1 MKFDDLKVRHVIDHA
16 NLLAHVLRSPCLMQ
30 ILCLVFDAVP
40 MQSISDNVVN
50 KPNEFVINFKTYPR
64 PYHYKCATVREKQFL
79 VEIFRR
85 VLENRLNYVA
95 DDTEVIS
102 FTICL
107 ITAFGLLQIIG
118 SCYFQLAFCSLYKG
132 HISIKG
138 TTGLFSKKY
147 GLLGN
152 SNILLFK
159 NERCTDLVACL
170 GLVAGKHARV

>member
-1 MKFDDLKVRHVIDHA
+1 MLT
-16 NLLAHVLRSPCLMQ
+16 LLAHVLRSPCLMQ
-30 ILCLVFDAVP
+30 MLCLAFHAVP

-107 ITAFGLLQIIG
+107 ITAFGLLKIIG
-118 SCYFQLAFCSLYKG
+118 SCYFSWHSAACTRGTYQSKAPRDCFLKNMVCWVIPTFYCSRTSAAQ
-132 HISIKG
+132 IWW
-138 TTGLFSKKY
+138 
-147 GLLGN
+147 
-152 SNILLFK
+152 
-159 NERCTDLVACL
+159 
-170 GLVAGKHARV
+170 RVSGW